1 MMRPTACTCVQQLQV
16 QTCAECAIPHS
27 SLGMGCSSQKDGAS
41 WSQYMALSATGRLR
55 SMHSTNETEKRLTSE
70 KWSLVHLLMS
80 AVLPTLASPTT
91 TTVHSILLAIL
102 VMAARGPPSLR
113 FNTQECKYLGA
124 DLLLLSSSP
133 RPLVF
138 RSGKERP
145 AVVRS
150 VALTAG
156 PERGR
161 SVSLTAT

>member
-1 MMRPTACTCVQQLQV
+1 
-16 QTCAECAIPHS
+16 
-27 SLGMGCSSQKDGAS
+27 
-41 WSQYMALSATGRLR
+41 
-55 SMHSTNETEKRLTSE
+55 MHSTNETEKRLTSE